1 MALYYTLPVYK
12 DTLQL
17 VLLLFRLTSGFNR
30 EYKYSLG
37 QDIKRD
43 SIVLVRHIYRANSS
57 KDKYPH
63 LQAFID
69 DFEILRFQIRLCYEL
84 RIISSKQLAEVIAL
98 SESINKQVYGWRGKK
113 QSRDE

>member
-12 DTLQL
+12 DVYQLIQL
-17 VLLLFRLTSGFNR
+17 VFRLSKNFPR

-43 SIVLVRHIYRANSS
+43 TMQLVRHIYRANTAQQ
-57 KDKYPH
+57 KWVH

-69 DFEILRFQIRLCYEL
+69 DFELVKLQIRLCHDI
-84 RIISSKQLAEVIAL
+84 RIISTKSYAETVELMNSIGKQISGWSK
-98 SESINKQVYGWRGKK
+98 KYGP
-113 QSRDE
+113 Q